1 MIQMVRTSAAATYPV
16 LRINIYDK
24 FNGTGNYKPLC
35 SFTSQ
40 ASGNRILTL
49 PFGYDYANKERYV
62 QLTFLS
68 SSLDVPPSGFIK
80 FGTDDRPY
88 GLYDT
93 IIYENISNVNFDPS
107 GLNVVWKGLA
117 NLSAEQTGTYKNPA
131 VEYTDYNTND
141 ADTESV
147 YITC

>member
-1 MIQMVRTSAAATYPV
+1 MIQMVRTSSLAISHV
-16 LRINIYDK
+16 LRINLYDK

-40 ASGNRILTL
+40 ASGNRILAL
-49 PFGYDYANKERYV
+49 PLSYNYTNKERYV
-62 QLTFLS
+62 EISLTVS
-68 SSLDVPPSGFIK
+68 SVSIPTLGLIT
-80 FGTDDRPY
+80 FGTKDLPY